1 MSTYHVRLNR
11 ATITGSIP
19 SKKSAHRMVSYAGLL
34 KRAYIYLLEHDPSVL
49 SYETHPF
56 SLSYQV
62 GNRIAQ
68 YTPDFRVIWKHER
81 PRLVSCAYQ
90 ARITEY
96 SSIAQWTAAQLWCD
110 HHSHDFALIT
120 EETLRPHNTLLAHL
134 EILAVHSFSP
144 IPPQTYDY
152 VMNVI
157 SSIEGSFSPTELV
170 QRTPL
175 LHAFHTT
182 SLIWNLVYRG
192 ELLTNLTQP
201 LHVHT
206 TALIWKGT
214 LTTPN
219 LSPPEEKDTS
229 AEARKTM
236 GTSRTEQLN
245 FPCAKTF
252 P

>member
-1 MSTYHVRLNR
+1 MTTQH
-11 ATITGSIP
+11 TIKSHTAIRGSIP
-19 SKKSAHRMVSYAGLL
+19 SQKSTHHMVTYQGLL

-49 SYETHPF
+49 SYEPHPF

-62 GNRIAQ
+62 ENRITQ
-68 YTPDFRVIWKHER
+68 YTPDFRVIWKHKR

-90 ARITEY
+90 ARITEC

-110 HHSHDFALIT
+110 RHSHDFALIT
-120 EETLRPHNTLLAHL
+120 EETLRPHNTLLANL

-152 VMNVI
+152 VLNVI
-157 SSIEGSFSPTELV
+157 SSIEGPFSPTELV

-175 LHAFHTT
+175 LHAIQTT
-182 SLIWNLVYRG
+182 SLIWNLVYHG

-214 LTTPN
+214 LTTPHP
-219 LSPPEEKDTS
+219 SPPEKGMSLPE
-229 AEARKTM
+229 
-236 GTSRTEQLN
+236 
-245 FPCAKTF
+245 CAKNDGDDSYRET
-252 P
+252 